1 MVMASRFGSTLP
13 GAIIGPLRFPLGGQP
28 LYLMRSS
35 PHTEQPDS
43 GEPKALMPEGERH
56 DDDPV

>member
-13 GAIIGPLRFPLGGQP
+13 GAIIGPLRFPP
-28 LYLMRSS
+28 WRATPYLEAVLTRSS
-35 PHTEQPDS
+35 QIQESQ
-43 GEPKALMPEGERH
+43 KALMPEGERH